1 MTTSTTEMPK
11 LRLGDRVSCSAYIRR
26 SGKYFEVHNGPEPI
40 AYLCDKGN
48 IDEKGNIDG
57 EQVDG
62 YETCDRYT
70 TETAPFTGVYVGT
83 TTLCTSI
90 TCDWH
95 NGPYEREGYRCM
107 LTNPKPFAIVYYAN
121 NKKRLVPMDSI
132 EKVKA

>member
-1 MTTSTTEMPK
+1 MTTRATETQK

-48 IDEKGNIDG
+48 VFDG

-70 TETAPFTGVYVGT
+70 TETDSFTGVYVGT

-90 TCDWH
+90 VCEWH
-95 NGPYEREGYRCM
+95 DGPYEREGYRCM
-107 LTNPKPFAIVYYAN
+107 LINPKLFAIVYYAE
-121 NKKRLVPMDSI
+121 NKKRLVPMESI
-132 EKVKA
+132 EQVKA